1 VARAVQVDIDCEKP
15 DLLASFWA
23 AALDYRLFD
32 PPSGH
37 ATWAEYS
44 QSEAV
49 EPGEA
54 WSMIVDPEGRGP
66 SVLFHRVPE
75 PKVGKNRLHLDIFL
89 APGAPR
95 SVTQPL
101 VDAEARRLVDL
112 GATFVRTSSEA
123 RDYYVVMQ
131 DPEGN
136 EFCVC

>member
-1 VARAVQVDIDCEKP
+1 MARAVQIDIDCDDP

-23 AALDYRLFD
+23 AALEYRLFD

-37 ATWAEYS
+37 ATWAEFS
-44 QSEAV
+44 ESEAV
-49 EPGEA
+49 DAGEA
-54 WSMIVDPEGRGP
+54 WSMIVDPDGRGP

-75 PKVGKNRLHLDIFL
+75 AKVGKNRLHLDVFL
-89 APGAPR
+89 APGEPR

-101 VDAEARRLVDL
+101 VDIEVRRLAAL
-112 GATFVRTSSEA
+112 GAAFVRTSGEE
-123 RDYYVVMQ
+123 RDYYVVMR